1 MQTKIKKETNNM
13 QQYHYKQ
20 ELKRSL
26 RFFSS
31 FAVAFSFMSITT
43 GIFTNFGFVLNN
55 AGPAGIWTWP
65 IVLAGHLLVALV
77 IAELAGRMPLSGYSY
92 QWVTRLANQGLGWFS
107 GWLGFCFFVIV
118 IPAVDFG
125 LAPLI
130 ADLFNWNT
138 EGKTLIYIVLI
149 TLLLQAVLNI
159 FGVKLASRLNDIA
172 VYTEVIGMVGILVIL
187 AVVALFTT
195 PNWDMLT
202 NIGEQKSGTYLG
214 GFVIAMLMGSW
225 TMVGFEA
232 AANLS
237 EETIDA
243 SKNVP
248 RAVFFALLIG
258 GIIGFAFLFTVTISI
273 TDLAGVTASA
283 NPLPLII
290 KTNLG
295 QFIGTLFMLLVI
307 ISIFACGL
315 IGMASASRIIYAM
328 ARDDVF
334 FASHYFKKVNT
345 GTSVPVNAILLVLVL
360 DIIASLFSDSLTL
373 LVGSTSVV
381 LTALYFI
388 TVLAYYLRRKDLPDA
403 EAFNLGKWRTPVT
416 YGALIWL
423 VFEMGVLTI
432 PGMFHEVAIVAGTL
446 FVTGVLVYFALFRSK
461 IKAGKI
467 GIQNTNIDKGHS

>member
-1 MQTKIKKETNNM
+1 MHTKVKQETNNM

-26 RFFSS
+26 KFFSS

-107 GWLGFCFFVIV
+107 GWNIG
-118 IPAVDFG
+118 
-125 LAPLI
+125 
-130 ADLFNWNT
+130 
-138 EGKTLIYIVLI
+138 GKTLLYIVLA

-187 AVVALFTT
+187 AIVALFTT

-273 TDLAGVTASA
+273 SDLADVTASV

-290 KTNLG
+290 KTKLG

-334 FASHYFKKVNT
+334 FASRYFKKVNPR
-345 GTSVPVNAILLVLVL
+345 TSVPVNAIVLVLVL

-381 LTALYFI
+381 LAALYFI

-403 EAFNLGKWRTPVT
+403 EAFNLGKWRAPVT

-423 VFEMGVLTI
+423 VFEMGILTI
-432 PGMFHEVAIVAGTL
+432 PDMFHEVAIVGGTL
-446 FVTGVLVYFALFRSK
+446 FLTGTLVYFALFRSK
-461 IKAGKI
+461 IKSGKI
-467 GIQNTNIDKGHS
+467 GIQNTNIDAGHS

>member
-1 MQTKIKKETNNM
+1 MHTKVKQETNNM

-26 RFFSS
+26 KFFSS

-92 QWVTRLANQGLGWFS
+92 QWVTRLENQGLGWFS
-107 GWLGFCFFVIV
+107 GWNIG
-118 IPAVDFG
+118 
-125 LAPLI
+125 
-130 ADLFNWNT
+130 
-138 EGKTLIYIVLI
+138 GKTLLYIVLA

-187 AVVALFTT
+187 AIVALFTT

-273 TDLAGVTASA
+273 SDLADVTASV

-290 KTNLG
+290 KTKLG

-334 FASHYFKKVNT
+334 FASRYFKKVNPR
-345 GTSVPVNAILLVLVL
+345 TSVPVNAIVLVLVL

-403 EAFNLGKWRTPVT
+403 EAFNLGKWRAPVT

-423 VFEMGVLTI
+423 VFEMGILTI
-432 PGMFHEVAIVAGTL
+432 PDMFHEVAIVGGTL
-446 FVTGVLVYFALFRSK
+446 FLTGTLVYFALFRSK
-461 IKAGKI
+461 IKSGKI
-467 GIQNTNIDKGHS
+467 GIQNTNIDAGHS

>member
-1 MQTKIKKETNNM
+1 
-13 QQYHYKQ
+13 
-20 ELKRSL
+20 
-26 RFFSS
+26 
-31 FAVAFSFMSITT
+31 
-43 GIFTNFGFVLNN
+43 
-55 AGPAGIWTWP
+55 
-65 IVLAGHLLVALV
+65 
-77 IAELAGRMPLSGYSY
+77 
-92 QWVTRLANQGLGWFS
+92 
-107 GWLGFCFFVIV
+107 
-118 IPAVDFG
+118 
-125 LAPLI
+125 
-130 ADLFNWNT
+130 
-138 EGKTLIYIVLI
+138 
-149 TLLLQAVLNI
+149 
-159 FGVKLASRLNDIA
+159 
-172 VYTEVIGMVGILVIL
+172 
-187 AVVALFTT
+187 
-195 PNWDMLT
+195 
-202 NIGEQKSGTYLG
+202 
-214 GFVIAMLMGSW
+214 
-225 TMVGFEA
+225 MVGFEA

-273 TDLAGVTASA
+273 SDLADVTASV

-290 KTNLG
+290 KTKLG

-334 FASHYFKKVNT
+334 FASRYFKKVNPR
-345 GTSVPVNAILLVLVL
+345 TSVPVNAIVLVLVL

-403 EAFNLGKWRTPVT
+403 EAFNLGKWRAPVT

-423 VFEMGVLTI
+423 VFEMGILTI
-432 PGMFHEVAIVAGTL
+432 PDMFHEVAIVGGTL
-446 FVTGVLVYFALFRSK
+446 FLTGTLVYFALFRSK
-461 IKAGKI
+461 IKSGKI
-467 GIQNTNIDKGHS
+467 GIQNTNIDAGHS